1 MQNAIY
7 FPNLGIELEKVGRSV
22 RIFGV
27 EIGYYGILIGIALIV
42 GIFLSLLQAKRTRQN
57 IEDYLEVFI
66 GVILFGVLGARMFYV
81 AFEWDYYSQNP
92 NEIFRLQDGGFA
104 FYGALIGGIVAVF
117 LVAKV
122 KELYPLMI
130 LDTAVVGL
138 AAGQAI
144 GRWGDFFKRESFGGY
159 TDSLF
164 AMQIPVS
171 DVRAADVT
179 ANLRNHVM
187 QTDGINYIQVHP
199 AFLYESLW
207 CIVLVAVLITFRRYR
222 RYDGE
227 MFLVYL
233 FGYGAGRFWI
243 EGIRTD
249 RLIISQVNLPV
260 SQILSVFCM
269 VFAVLC
275 FVYGRIGKDG
285 WNRGGGYGNIGFGK
299 IKKKKMFG
307 K

>member
-1 MQNAIY
+1 
-7 FPNLGIELEKVGRSV
+7 
-22 RIFGV
+22 
-27 EIGYYGILIGIALIV
+27 
-42 GIFLSLLQAKRTRQN
+42 
-57 IEDYLEVFI
+57 
-66 GVILFGVLGARMFYV
+66 
-81 AFEWDYYSQNP
+81 
-92 NEIFRLQDGGFA
+92 
-104 FYGALIGGIVAVF
+104 
-117 LVAKV
+117 
-122 KELYPLMI
+122 
-130 LDTAVVGL
+130 
-138 AAGQAI
+138 
-144 GRWGDFFKRESFGGY
+144 
-159 TDSLF
+159 
-164 AMQIPVS
+164 
-171 DVRAADVT
+171 
-179 ANLRNHVM
+179 M